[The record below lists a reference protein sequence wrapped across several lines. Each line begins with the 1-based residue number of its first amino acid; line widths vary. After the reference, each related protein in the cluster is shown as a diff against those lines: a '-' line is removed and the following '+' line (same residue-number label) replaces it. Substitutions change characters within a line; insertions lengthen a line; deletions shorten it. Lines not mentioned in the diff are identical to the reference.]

1 MASNGE
7 KMSLV
12 PQLSVNIE
20 RFSIECRK
28 TNTKVLFYD
37 TQLKTALNQLGV
49 AIEIA

>member
-1 MASNGE
+1 
-7 KMSLV
+7 MSLV
-12 PQLSVNIE
+12 PQLSVNIVE

-37 TQLKTALNQLGV
+37 TQLKTALNQLSV